1 MALKLSSVEK
11 SIGDYVVHLKINEDK
26 TKGYIEI
33 SKNNNDGFNFPSEED
48 IISFLDENG
57 VKFGIEYYSIKNI
70 VSNKIMK
77 ATLVALGEPAT
88 KGEDAQI
95 IYKHDFSKKIN
106 LVQDESG
113 NIDFKSLNWFQQ
125 VKQGDILAT
134 KIPAQRGIDGKD
146 IKGEPIVAPLG
157 KDIKFL
163 LGKNVGIDDSE
174 QNAVAKADGIVEII
188 DSKICVSEVLN
199 INGDVDTSVGN
210 IEFNGDIFV
219 SGDIKG
225 GFKVKAEGSLDVKGV
240 IESSDIEVGK
250 DLIVKGG
257 IKGNETTKVL
267 VSGSVICKFIEN
279 ANVFVNFNINTD
291 FIIHSNVISGGKITL
306 NQKKGVIAG
315 GEVVAKDSI
324 ITSTLGS
331 HMGTK
336 TDITLGVD
344 IAKEAMMIE
353 KKNILVKL
361 EKELKRMIPAIE
373 TGKQIMGRG
382 SMDDMKK
389 IQFAKSVQ
397 EYNSILAN
405 IAKIKEDISN
415 LEEEISHHRFS
426 YIVAKDTIYPGVS
439 ITILKF
445 SKHIN
450 DFLGPSKIYLKGNEV
465 VIEG

>member
-11 SIGDYVVHLKINEDK
+11 SIGDYVVHLRRNEDK

-291 FIIHSNVISGGKITL
+291 FIIKCNKF
-306 NQKKGVIAG
+306 K
-315 GEVVAKDSI
+315 
-324 ITSTLGS
+324 
-331 HMGTK
+331 
-336 TDITLGVD
+336 
-344 IAKEAMMIE
+344 
-353 KKNILVKL
+353 
-361 EKELKRMIPAIE
+361 
-373 TGKQIMGRG
+373 
-382 SMDDMKK
+382 
-389 IQFAKSVQ
+389 
-397 EYNSILAN
+397 NSIC
-405 IAKIKEDISN
+405 
-415 LEEEISHHRFS
+415 
-426 YIVAKDTIYPGVS
+426 
-439 ITILKF
+439 LK
-445 SKHIN
+445 
-450 DFLGPSKIYLKGNEV
+450 
-465 VIEG
+465 